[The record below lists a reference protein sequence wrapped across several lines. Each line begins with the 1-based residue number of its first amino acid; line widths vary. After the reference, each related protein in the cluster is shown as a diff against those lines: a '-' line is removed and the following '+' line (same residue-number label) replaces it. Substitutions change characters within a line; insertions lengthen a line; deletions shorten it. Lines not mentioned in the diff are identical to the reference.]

1 MTFQMLSQGTE
12 ASTFEPYVST
22 GSDEAEYAKWMAVGG
37 SAQDIDEE
45 LNQDLVDMG
54 L

>member
-22 GSDEAEYAKWMAVGG
+22 GSDEAEYAKWVAVGG
-37 SAQDIDEE
+37 RNEDPALDDELAE
-45 LNQDLVDMG
+45 LG